1 METIDQFHKK
11 QMDYFQEIKN
21 IIIPSFQK
29 ERIVLKNKLIVE
41 NNYEEKLLIID
52 KIKEIREKIKNIKFL
67 EKNYLLKNMNHLE
80 IYYNNKKEVENNN
93 NEKTVL
99 NEFFN
104 ISPVEETV
112 ENTNDKFW
120 NCNNKPHLKYYNQ
133 NMCQSCDMEMKETE
147 DGFYICDNCFFIN
160 KNVINENKNE
170 NTIDRIVNNTSY
182 MRMAYFKKVINQ
194 LNGRPTMKI
203 KPEIIVLIKSRI
215 EIEKIQIINFYV
227 IKNLLKKLKLKK
239 YIDQIVHII
248 SLLGITV
255 PQMSDHLVDK
265 MCFLFQAIQEPFQK
279 YCPKIRS
286 NFFPYHFIVYKFLL
300 YLGETQYIQNIP
312 ILKNIEKYQ
321 NQNELFEKCIGEIS
335 I

>member
-133 NMCQSCDMEMKETE
+133 NMCQSCDMEMKEKIKSIKFLE
-147 DGFYICDNCFFIN
+147 KNYLLKNMNHLEIYYNNKYIYMCLYN
-160 KNVINENKNE
+160 
-170 NTIDRIVNNTSY
+170 NNTY
-182 MRMAYFKKVINQ
+182 THTHTHTHI
-194 LNGRPTMKI
+194 
-203 KPEIIVLIKSRI
+203 
-215 EIEKIQIINFYV
+215 
-227 IKNLLKKLKLKK
+227 
-239 YIDQIVHII
+239 YIHITII
-248 SLLGITV
+248 SHERRHTSPSVPSSTSSKVTGFKILTVRLSNGTPTHPNRLDAQVLL
-255 PQMSDHLVDK
+255 PVDTTGAEVDRK
-265 MCFLFQAIQEPFQK
+265 
-279 YCPKIRS
+279 
-286 NFFPYHFIVYKFLL
+286 
-300 YLGETQYIQNIP
+300 
-312 ILKNIEKYQ
+312 
-321 NQNELFEKCIGEIS
+321 
-335 I
+335 